1 MFIFSLKKSF
11 YDAWDNFIGFTLTN
25 YALLFVIL
33 AGLWPVYR
41 LMQNQSMMGMIALA
55 IFFLMLG
62 ITLGII
68 SRLMSD
74 MADYNPPKWGHIS
87 RAART
92 TWGASLTFSL
102 LLMGTAIITTLGMNY
117 YLTIKNFF
125 GIAAWALLFWMG
137 FGFYLTAIWFFAVRT
152 RMNDGVIKSLKKSL
166 LIMLDNF
173 LLSLFIG
180 FIMIPLQLVLW
191 PLTAFAA
198 FGPTGIILYVNVAM
212 KLLMHKYDWM
222 TEHPNATKHSDIPWQ
237 TLLMDDQERVGTR
250 TLKGMIFPWKE

>member
-11 YDAWDNFIGFTLTN
+11 YDAWDNFIGFILTN
-25 YALLFVIL
+25 FALLFVIL
-33 AGLWPVYR
+33 AGLWPVYW
-41 LMQNQSMMGMIALA
+41 LMENRGVTGMLALA
-55 IFFLMLG
+55 IFLLILG
-62 ITLGII
+62 IALGAV

-74 MADYNPPKWGHIS
+74 MADYHPPKWGNVS
-87 RAART
+87 RSVRT
-92 TWGASLTFSL
+92 TWRASLAFSL
-102 LLMGTAIITTLGMNY
+102 LLMGTAVISTLGMNY

-137 FGFYLTAIWFFAVRT
+137 FGFYLTAIWFFAVRS
-152 RMNDGVIKSLKKSL
+152 RMNDGVFKSLKKSL

-180 FIMIPLQLVLW
+180 FIMIPLQFILW

-198 FGPTGIILYVNVAM
+198 FGPAGILLYINAAM

-222 TEHPNATKHSDIPWQ
+222 AEHPDAKHGDIPWQ
-237 TLLMDDQERVGTR
+237 KLLMEDRERVGTR